1 MRFNYAKLKGRIK
14 EKYETQGDFAKA
26 IGLTPTTF
34 SFKINGKAKW
44 KQDEIVKA
52 AELLEISRD
61 EIAEYFFLPIKVK
74 NLNQKIKIMKGI
86 NNE

>member
-14 EKYETQGDFAKA
+14 EKYGNQEVFAKA
-26 IGLTPTTF
+26 IGLTPTTL

-52 AELLEISRD
+52 AKLLEISQD
-61 EIAEYFFLPIKVK
+61 EIVEYFFNYKVQELE
-74 NLNQKIKIMKGI
+74 LN
-86 NNE
+86 N

>member
-14 EKYETQGDFAKA
+14 EKYGRQEDFAKA

-34 SFKINGKAKW
+34 SLKINGKAKW

-52 AELLEISRD
+52 AKLLEISQD
-61 EIAEYFFLPIKVK
+61 EIVEYFFNYKVQELE
-74 NLNQKIKIMKGI
+74 LN
-86 NNE
+86 N

>member
-14 EKYETQGDFAKA
+14 EKYGKQEVFAKA

-52 AELLEISRD
+52 AKLLEISQD
-61 EIAEYFFLPIKVK
+61 EIVEYFFNYKVQEIE
-74 NLNQKIKIMKGI
+74 LN
-86 NNE
+86 N

>member
-14 EKYETQGDFAKA
+14 EKYGNQEVFAKA

-52 AELLEISRD
+52 AKLLEISQD
-61 EIAEYFFLPIKVK
+61 EIVEYFFNYKVQEIE
-74 NLNQKIKIMKGI
+74 LN
-86 NNE
+86 N

>member
-14 EKYETQGDFAKA
+14 EKYGKQEDFAKA

-34 SFKINGKAKW
+34 SFKINSKAKW

-52 AELLEISRD
+52 AKLLEISQD
-61 EIAEYFFLPIKVK
+61 EIAEYFFNYKVQELE
-74 NLNQKIKIMKGI
+74 LN
-86 NNE
+86 N

>member
-14 EKYETQGDFAKA
+14 EKYGNQEVFAKA

-34 SFKINGKAKW
+34 SFKINGKSKW

-52 AELLEISRD
+52 AKLLEISQD
-61 EIAEYFFLPIKVK
+61 EIVEYFFNYKVQELE
-74 NLNQKIKIMKGI
+74 LN
-86 NNE
+86 N

>member
-14 EKYETQGDFAKA
+14 EKYGTQEAFAKT

-44 KQDEIVKA
+44 TQDEIVKA
-52 AELLEISRD
+52 VELLEISRD
-61 EIAEYFFLPIKVK
+61 EITEYFFNYKVQV
-74 NLNQKIKIMKGI
+74 LEP
-86 NNE
+86 NN

>member
-14 EKYETQGDFAKA
+14 EKYGTQEAFAKA
-26 IGLTPTTF
+26 IGLTPSRF

-52 AELLEISRD
+52 ARLLGISKNEI
-61 EIAEYFFLPIKVK
+61 IEYFFNYEVQELE
-74 NLNQKIKIMKGI
+74 LN
-86 NNE
+86 N

>member
-14 EKYETQGDFAKA
+14 EKYETQEVFAKA

-52 AELLEISRD
+52 AELLEISQG
-61 EIAEYFFLPIKVK
+61 EIAEYFFAYKVQELEPK
-74 NLNQKIKIMKGI
+74 N
-86 NNE
+86 

>member
-14 EKYETQGDFAKA
+14 EKYGTQEDFAKA

-34 SFKINGKAKW
+34 SLKINGKAKW

-52 AELLEISRD
+52 TKI
-61 EIAEYFFLPIKVK
+61 FN
-74 NLNQKIKIMKGI
+74 NLTR
-86 NNE
+86 